1 MNVKMINNDVINK
14 IIEFADNHPDIAA
27 MWLYGSQATQ
37 QSHPNSD
44 YDLAIAFV
52 SFPQAPITRHL
63 RPAILAIDWAS
74 TLKLPSKK
82 ISLIDINLVPIPF
95 AWEIITTGYIIYRN
109 NTLRADWEEKRIGS
123 QMELDIL
130 WHRKQ
135 YG

>member
-1 MNVKMINNDVINK
+1 MINNDVINK

-44 YDLAIAFV
+44 YDLAIAFI

-74 TLKLPSKK
+74 ALKLPSKK

-109 NTLRADWEEKRIGS
+109 NTLRAEWEEKRISS

-130 WHRKQ
+130 WHRKH